1 MIVYIENP
9 MDSTKNLLNLISEFG
24 KTIGYAVN
32 IQVSKAV
39 FCTSNKISESEIRKE
54 IPFATATRKMKYLGI
69 NITKDVK
76 DLHSENCETL
86 KEET

>member
-54 IPFATATRKMKYLGI
+54 IPFATATRKIKHLGI
-69 NITKDVK
+69 NLVK
-76 DLHSENCETL
+76 EVIDLHSENYRHL
-86 KEET
+86 KK